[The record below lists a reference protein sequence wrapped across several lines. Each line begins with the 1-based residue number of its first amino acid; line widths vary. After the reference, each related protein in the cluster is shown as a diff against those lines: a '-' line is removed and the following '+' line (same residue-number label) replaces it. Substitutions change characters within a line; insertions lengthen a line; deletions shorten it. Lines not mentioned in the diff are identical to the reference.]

1 LELPLRTVLK
11 ARHLDHAEA
20 PKKQQREKGKRN
32 EKEPQIQKERRR
44 IERRERR
51 ADLRENVVREK
62 DSADRHQKPIE
73 VIEIPQQVAIPR
85 FSSGPVCLV
94 DGHLARQH
102 LNVSTRQ
109 ASASLLVARRSNVG
123 SLNFSHV
130 DQGSGLSATLH
141 GE

>member
-1 LELPLRTVLK
+1 M
-11 ARHLDHAEA
+11 
-20 PKKQQREKGKRN
+20 
-32 EKEPQIQKERRR
+32 R
-44 IERRERR
+44 ITTATSR
-51 ADLRENVVREK
+51 ALYSSSVRFGAS
-62 DSADRHQKPIE
+62 SADRVDKRAILITQKPIE
-73 VIEIPQQVAIPR
+73 VIEIRQQVAIPR

-130 DQGSGLSATLH
+130 DQGSGFVRHAPR
-141 GE
+141 